1 MIKSILGLLRFF
13 LIALPLGLLLY
24 VTISL
29 IYKLKEYGKPQRMD

>member
-1 MIKSILGLLRFF
+1 MIKLLLEYLKFF
-13 LIALPLGLLLY
+13 FISLPLALLLY